1 MGDPA
6 LKTCRGRFFVA
17 AFATGLGLLETP
29 PSAFAQTVDP
39 DDPRARQFFEVG
51 RQAYEKSEYLLAIEA
66 FEHAY
71 AIVPRP
77 GLLFSLGQAHQHQ
90 FRAKAE
96 PQHLSAA
103 LDYYRRYLS
112 ADEKGRRRGEALA
125 AIEALDAIDKQ
136 LHPPGE
142 QGVPAIGS
150 IFGQLMVSSPT
161 PGVTVTVEGDRVET
175 LPASLRLAANTYLVE
190 ASAPGYAPERRSV
203 RIVSGTTVPLD
214 LDLQPLPAHLSV
226 AGPTGAEAFVD
237 WRPIGFLPIPVQSLS
252 AGEHWVSLRLAGR
265 TTSSTRVTL
274 GRGETGKAE
283 LALETTTQRRAAWVS
298 LGVGAAALVATG
310 VFAGIAVER
319 DSVAR
324 SLNAQRQSGG
334 ITPAQA
340 DQLNSA
346 VGARDDFKTLAV
358 VGGVSAAAL
367 LGAGLLLYLTES
379 PAPPHSP
386 GAESARATRPWQI
399 EALSAPSLWGASL
412 RVAF

>member
-17 AFATGLGLLETP
+17 AFTTGVWLSSAS
-29 PSAFAQTVDP
+29 PSAFGQAVDP

-96 PQHLSAA
+96 PQHLNAA
-103 LDYYRRYLS
+103 LDYYRRYLA
-112 ADEKGRRRGEALA
+112 ADKSGRRRGEALA

-136 LHPPGE
+136 LHPLGE
-142 QGVPAIGS
+142 EGAPAMS
-150 IFGQLMVSSPT
+150 IFGRLMVSSPT
-161 PGVTVTVEGDRVET
+161 PGVTVMVEGDRVET
-175 LPASLRLAANTYLVE
+175 LPASLRLAAKTYLVE

-203 RIVSGTTVPLD
+203 QIVPGTTVPLD
-214 LDLQPLPAHLSV
+214 LDLQPLPALLSI
-226 AGPTGAEAFVD
+226 AGPAGAEAFVD
-237 WRPIGFLPIPVQSLS
+237 WRPIGFLPVPVQSLS

-274 GRGETGKAE
+274 GRGETEKAE

-298 LGVGAAALVATG
+298 FGVGAAALVATG

-319 DSVAR
+319 DGVAS
-324 SLNAQRQSGG
+324 SLNAQRQSSG

-346 VGARDDFKTLAV
+346 VDARDEFKTLAV
-358 VGGVSAAAL
+358 VAGVSGAAL
-367 LGAGLLLYLTES
+367 VGAGLLLYLTES

-386 GAESARATRPWQI
+386 GAESARSARPWQL
-399 EALSAPSLWGASL
+399 EALTAPSLWGASL
-412 RVAF
+412 RIAF